1 MPDLVKKMVNE
12 GFDKR
17 LSEIESFDRKKIGL
31 EYEQII
37 KKHQRLFLK
46 DENNLYKKLEL
57 IKDIFEWWDKIVEN
71 YKNYAVKYR

>member
-57 IKDIFEWWDKIVEN
+57 IKDIFE
-71 YKNYAVKYR
+71 